1 MPIVDI
7 DLLNH
12 TNILRISDAG
22 HEISVDNNIN
32 ILRIT
37 STAYENINNTI
48 VNNHNV
54 LINLDDDDHP
64 QYHNDTRGDIRYYL
78 KTELGTLALVDT
90 VDNSAWLGTELSV
103 TNGGTGADTAS
114 GARTNFGLG
123 TLATQNANGVNI
135 DGGDINDTQI
145 GNISPSTGNFTDV
158 VISGKAT
165 ASAGTELLPAIIS
178 GSDTDTGIW
187 FPAPDTVAISVGS
200 VEKFRVGPTGLIT
213 APRVT
218 TVVTTATGVA
228 MDDSAGTW
236 IVTATGQTMTL
247 PAASADRV
255 GNTWIVS
262 FAAIGTLIVQRAGA
276 DTIMTPDSATDTS
289 VTLTIRG
296 MSLEFKC
303 TSATTW
309 TIV

>member
-7 DLLNH
+7 DLLKH
-12 TNILRISDAG
+12 TNILKISDAG

-37 STAYENINNTI
+37 STSYENINNTI

-54 LINLDDDDHP
+54 LINLDDDDHL
-64 QYHNDTRGDIRYYL
+64 QYHNDARGDIRYYL
-78 KTELGTLALVDT
+78 KNEFGILALVDT
-90 VDNSAWLGTELSV
+90 VDNSVWAGTELSV
-103 TNGGTGADTAS
+103 INGGTGADTAA

-123 TLATQNANGVNI
+123 TIATQNANNVNI
-135 DGGDINDTQI
+135 DGGSIDNTAI
-145 GNISPSTGNFTDV
+145 GNTNPLTGSFTDV
-158 VISGKAT
+158 NISGT
-165 ASAGTELLPAIIS
+165 TNVNAGTEALPAIIS
-178 GSDTDTGIW
+178 EANNDTGIW
-187 FPAPDTVAISVGS
+187 FPAINVVAISVGG
-200 VEKFRVGPTGLIT
+200 VEKFRLGSTGLIK
-213 APRVT
+213 APSIT
-218 TVVTTATGVA
+218 TIVTTATGVA

-247 PAASADRV
+247 PAASADRI

-262 FAAIGTLIVQRAGA
+262 FAATGTLTVQRAGA
-276 DTIMTPDSATDTS
+276 DTIMTPTSATDTS
-289 VTLTIRG
+289 VILTIRG